1 MSTRRAFLFSYLD
14 RYASIAISFTASVL
28 ISRLLTPAEVG
39 VFSVAMVLIG
49 FLGPFR
55 DFGATQYVVQSP
67 DLTDETLQTVRNL
80 QLGLGFLLAI
90 VIAVSSP
97 WIAGFYNDGRIRDI
111 LLLLAVNSL
120 MLPLGALSTALLTR
134 ELKFKEL
141 ALVRFTGA
149 CGGALTSVVLAW
161 RGFGP
166 LSLAFGALAGS
177 ALTSFAAIYSR
188 PIRLPWRGGLRNAR
202 RAVRFGSTMTGINLL
217 GMVHGNVAE
226 LSLARLQSLGI
237 SGLFGRAQGL
247 VVMLERLLM
256 EGANSA
262 ALPVFA
268 AAIRD
273 EQPLGD
279 LYLRAIGLISAV
291 GWTFFGLTACISP
304 ALIHIL
310 YGSQWASAAPIAQAL
325 CMSLWLLTPNL
336 MFNQPLVALGRTGL
350 TLQVAAFSTAL
361 QVLAVVPAAAHSLQA
376 ACIALNVTALV
387 MTITLIAVSKRVVGF
402 TWPALAKTLAHS
414 LGLAISCLFGPV
426 LVMLY
431 VAGRPELY
439 IAQILVSSAL
449 TAIAFLIFA
458 KLLGHPVASEI
469 QLILARR
476 QQKARS
482 ASEN

>member
-55 DFGATQYVVQSP
+55 DFGATQFVVQSP

-80 QLGLGFLLAI
+80 QLGLGVLLAT
-90 VIAVSSP
+90 VIAASSP
-97 WIAGFYNDGRIRDI
+97 WIANFYNDGRIR
-111 LLLLAVNSL
+111 AL

-149 CGGALTSVVLAW
+149 CGGALTSVLLAW

-188 PIRLPWRGGLRNAR
+188 PVHLPWRGGLRNAR
-202 RAVRFGSTMTGINLL
+202 RAVRFGSAMTGVNLL
-217 GMVHGNVAE
+217 VMVYGNVAE

-256 EGANSA
+256 EGANSV

-273 EQPLGD
+273 EKPLGD
-279 LYLRAIGLISAV
+279 LYLRAIGVISAV

-336 MFNQPLVALGRTGL
+336 MFNQPLVALGRSGL
-350 TLQVAAFSTAL
+350 ILRVATFSTAL
-361 QVLAVVPAAAHSLQA
+361 QVMAVVPAAAHSLQA
-376 ACIALNVTALV
+376 ACIALNATALV
-387 MTITLIAVSKRVVGF
+387 MTIILSVVSKRVVSF

-414 LGLAISCLFGPV
+414 LGLAICCLSGPV

-439 IAQILVSSAL
+439 IAQILVSAAL
-449 TAIAFLIFA
+449 TAVAFLFFS
-458 KLLGHPVASEI
+458 KLVGHPVASEI
-469 QLILARR
+469 QQILARR
-476 QQKARS
+476 QRKARS